1 MDIYA
6 HWKQNGWHYLI
17 FSINDTELELYID
30 IELIIAAYSEFQL
43 ENNNT
48 YECKL
53 QENQRIKKF

>member
-17 FSINDTELELYID
+17 FSINDTEMELYID
-30 IELIIAAYSEFQL
+30 NELIIAADSEFQL
-43 ENNNT
+43 EINNT

-53 QENQRIKKF
+53 QGL